1 MAWNTLTFACGH
13 TEQVQLY
20 GKMTERDRQVAAAA
34 HHDCPACRAAKA
46 QAAAAEAGLPAL
58 AGTEKQVGWAGE
70 VRAKLMPEIDALAAK
85 ACANFAALTTDQQAA
100 RSSELDKIQRAIGII
115 KANTKAGWWIDQR
128 QIDARTILGTIAKS
142 L

>member
-20 GKMTERDRQVAAAA
+20 GKMSERDRQVAAAL
-34 HHDCPACRAAKA
+34 HHDCPACRAANA
-46 QAAAAEAGLPAL
+46 QAAAAEASLPAL
-58 AGTEKQVGWAGE
+58 TGSEKQVGWAGE
-70 VRAKLMPEIDALAAK
+70 VRAKLMPEIDAMGAK
-85 ACANFAALTTDQQAA
+85 ARGAFAALPADQQAA
-100 RSSELDKIQRAIGII
+100 RGAELDKILRAVAIV

-128 QIDARTILGTIAKS
+128 QGDARSILITIAKT